1 MLMIDFDA
9 IIERLKRAGYE
20 VTVEDRTQQGSIRF
34 SVSEVESKHALR
46 KVMLALNGGYENQFK
61 MIEDGEDK
69 YVIRLYETD

>member
-1 MLMIDFDA
+1 MLMLDFDA

-20 VTVEDRTQQGSIRF
+20 VTVEDRTQRGSIRF

-46 KVMLALNGGYENQFK
+46 KVMLALNGGYANQFNLHF
-61 MIEDGEDK
+61 DFEDK